1 MKLRFLFHIAA
12 EPELNE
18 AAVYYEKSSAGLGRS
33 FLDDVE
39 RAIDQIKHYPESG
52 YLLNQA
58 IRRVLLRRFPY
69 AVMYSVRR
77 DEIKV
82 LAIANLKR
90 RPFYWRGRK

>member
-1 MKLRFLFHIAA
+1 MKLRFVFHAAA
-12 EPELNE
+12 ERELNE
-18 AAVYYEKSSAGLGRS
+18 AAVYYENSSVGLGRS

-58 IRRVLLRRFPY
+58 VRRVLLRRFPY

-77 DEIKV
+77 GEIKV

>member
-1 MKLRFLFHIAA
+1 MKLRFVFHIAA
-12 EPELNE
+12 ERELNE